1 MSHAD
6 IFKRQ
11 VRLGSSGKLFSTLRI
26 PPMPS
31 GRLAL
36 FDVSSRGFLVG
47 PGFFVGL
54 GLLALGGG
62 LGLVGFWIKNYGSY
76 SAHELLWIKNYVAYP
91 PIVLV
96 GSG

>member
-11 VRLGSSGKLFSTLRI
+11 VMLGSSGKLFSTLRI

-36 FDVSSRGFLVG
+36 FDVSSQGFLVG
-47 PGFFVGL
+47 PGFFCWVGTF
-54 GLLALGGG
+54 GSRWG
-62 LGLVGFWIKNYGSY
+62 VGFGRILDQK
-76 SAHELLWIKNYVAYP
+76 LWF
-91 PIVLV
+91 VL
-96 GSG
+96 GP